1 MKQHKTPLLLVTIVA
16 TMVVVLVGVNM
27 SQYLR
32 DPNRIKEQP
41 RPDPDTIVAVR
52 PVPEDAKIEDIM
64 GAPNT
69 RPYGTDSLVAVG
81 EVPVNPSIKLRRLQS
96 RREQFR
102 TELPSAHWWEN
113 KSNQHKTS
121 EDRARLYQRSQK

>member
-1 MKQHKTPLLLVTIVA
+1 MKQQKKPLLLVTIVA
-16 TMVVVLVGVNM
+16 TMAVVLLGVNM

-32 DPNRIKEQP
+32 DPNRIEEQT

-64 GAPNT
+64 DAPNI

-81 EVPVNPSIKLRRLQS
+81 EVPVNPSIKLQRPQGRK
-96 RREQFR
+96 EQFR

-121 EDRARLYQRSQK
+121 EDRAGLY